1 LTQVRIWDV
10 KEYKEMAVFD
20 RNVHQA
26 PITSLAWHPS
36 GSMLATGT
44 SSREQQH
51 HIMSS
56 KAS

>member
-1 LTQVRIWDV
+1 VRIWDA

-36 GSMLATGT
+36 GSMLATGV
-44 SSREQQH
+44 
-51 HIMSS
+51 
-56 KAS
+56 